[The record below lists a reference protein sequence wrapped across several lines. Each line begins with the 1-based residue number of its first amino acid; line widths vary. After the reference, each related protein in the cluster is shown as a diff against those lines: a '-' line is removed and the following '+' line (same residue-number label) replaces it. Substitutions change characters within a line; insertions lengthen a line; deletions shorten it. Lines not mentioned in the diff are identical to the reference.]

1 VSTLKTCAPLIG
13 RILIAQLFIYFGY
26 TKIVGFAGTAGYI
39 ASKGLPLPQL
49 LTILTIV
56 IELGGGLMILL
67 GWRARTAA
75 AVLFLWMIPVTFL
88 FHNFWNMEGPAVMAN
103 QINFQKNLAMM
114 GAMFLIYAF
123 GPGRY
128 SLRDD

>member
-1 VSTLKTCAPLIG
+1 MSTLKTCAPLIG

-39 ASKGLPLPQL
+39 ASNGLPLPQL

-67 GWRARTAA
+67 GWRARLAA
-75 AVLFLWMIPVTFL
+75 AVLFLWMIPVSFL
-88 FHNFWNMEGPAVMAN
+88 FHNYWSMEGP
-103 QINFQKNLAMM
+103 
-114 GAMFLIYAF
+114 
-123 GPGRY
+123 
-128 SLRDD
+128 

>member
-1 VSTLKTCAPLIG
+1 MSALKTYAPLIG

-26 TKIVGFAGTAGYI
+26 TKIIGFAGTTGYI

-49 LTILTIV
+49 LTLLTIV
-56 IELGGGLMILL
+56 IEVGGGLMILV
-67 GWRARTAA
+67 GYRARLAA
-75 AVLFLWMIPVTFL
+75 AVLFLWMIPVSFL
-88 FHNFWNMEGPAVMAN
+88 FHNYWSMEGPAVMAN
-103 QINFQKNLAMM
+103 QVNFQKNLALM
-114 GAMFLIYAF
+114 GAMFFIYAF